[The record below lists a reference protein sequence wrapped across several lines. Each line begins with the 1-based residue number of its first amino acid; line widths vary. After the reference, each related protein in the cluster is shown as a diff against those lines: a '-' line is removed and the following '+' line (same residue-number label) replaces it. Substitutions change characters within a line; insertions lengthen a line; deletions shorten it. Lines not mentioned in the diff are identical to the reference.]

1 LWHSAFRNCSLL
13 GSVFSECRLRP
24 LTLSEVDF
32 SLAVLGGR
40 DLREL
45 VSGIRFGVG

>member
-1 LWHSAFRNCSLL
+1 
-13 GSVFSECRLRP
+13 VFSECRLRP